1 MLESS
6 ILGLVTL
13 VHRLSSVLLCLSL
26 AAGNAA
32 VCAGWA
38 ATPEARMA
46 CCTDEESC
54 PMHRDDDA
62 PRSVSGRQ
70 LSQAQADTCCA
81 SSEREQSN
89 TSNPTLLAAISN
101 AVLGPVTVL
110 SATVPALVVTDGW
123 RTVVP
128 LPQAAVPRYV
138 LLSVF
143 LV

>member
-6 ILGLVTL
+6 ILGMVTF
-13 VHRLSSVLLCLSL
+13 VKRLASVLLCLTT

-38 ATPEARMA
+38 PTPEARMA

-54 PMHRDDDA
+54 PMHQDDSHN
-62 PRSVSGRQ
+62 SVSPRQ
-70 LSQAQADTCCA
+70 LTQAQADNCCA

-89 TSNPTLLAAISN
+89 PSNPTFIAAISD
-101 AVLGPVTVL
+101 AVLGPAVVL
-110 SATVPALVVTDGW
+110 AASAPSLVVTDGW
-123 RTVVP
+123 RTAVP
-128 LPQAAVPRYV
+128 LPQAAVPRHV

>member
-1 MLESS
+1 M
-6 ILGLVTL
+6 VTL
-13 VHRLSSVLLCLSL
+13 VKRLASVLLCLTI

-38 ATPEARMA
+38 STPEARMA

-54 PMHRDDDA
+54 PLHQDDSHN
-62 PRSVSGRQ
+62 SVSPRP
-70 LSQAQADTCCA
+70 LKQAQADTCCA

-89 TSNPTLLAAISN
+89 PSFPTFVAAISN
-101 AVLGPVTVL
+101 AVLGPVVVL
-110 SATVPALVVTDGW
+110 PANSPSLVVTDGW
-123 RTVVP
+123 RALVP
-128 LPQAAVPRYV
+128 LPQAAVPRHV

>member
-1 MLESS
+1 
-6 ILGLVTL
+6 
-13 VHRLSSVLLCLSL
+13 
-26 AAGNAA
+26 
-32 VCAGWA
+32 
-38 ATPEARMA
+38 
-46 CCTDEESC
+46 
-54 PMHRDDDA
+54 MHRDDDA